1 MKDALKKCREQLGDN
16 VTILYDVNPDSIKKM
31 AKEQGKEAGGPWDC
45 FDGCD
50 FYGWEAEK
58 VVVVTDGVYNIPEM
72 TTRAK
77 RELILII
84 AEPEKEEDKKYY
96 QEFQVMIKDAADEG
110 LVDLEVI
117 ESESLIE
124 NTSNTAT
131 EDDVIVD
138 VEVIGNENG
147 CVYCCNV
154 M

>member
-1 MKDALKKCREQLGDN
+1 
-16 VTILYDVNPDSIKKM
+16 
-31 AKEQGKEAGGPWDC
+31 
-45 FDGCD
+45 
-50 FYGWEAEK
+50 
-58 VVVVTDGVYNIPEM
+58 
-72 TTRAK
+72 
-77 RELILII
+77 
-84 AEPEKEEDKKYY
+84 
-96 QEFQVMIKDAADEG
+96 MIKDAADEG

-117 ESESLIE
+117 ESESLTE